1 MLEQGSVKAEVLEE
15 TNEASKE
22 TDNASLADDGELPV
36 EINGESTTG
45 KADAGSIHVIVK
57 VGMFRK

>member
-15 TNEASKE
+15 ANEASKE

-45 KADAGSIHVIVK
+45 KADTGSMHVIVE
-57 VGMFRK
+57 